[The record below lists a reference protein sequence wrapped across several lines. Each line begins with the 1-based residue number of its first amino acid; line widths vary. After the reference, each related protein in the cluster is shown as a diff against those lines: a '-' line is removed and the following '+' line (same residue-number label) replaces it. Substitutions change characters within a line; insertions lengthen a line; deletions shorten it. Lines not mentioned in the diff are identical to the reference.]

1 MSACGGSTSSAQMTG
16 PTSTSEQAGTS
27 CLRPSAPA
35 PQTLWLL
42 GTSHLPKSGDTF
54 VTSQM
59 VILYF
64 LTKWI
69 ASVLTQVCTPSEQA
83 VSMSL
88 EPSFLGSWGE
98 SMNEIGV
105 YVRAF
110 VAVFIFMGVD
120 YL

>member
-1 MSACGGSTSSAQMTG
+1 MTG

-27 CLRPSAPA
+27 CLRPPSAPA
-35 PQTLWLL
+35 PQTLHRLL
-42 GTSHLPKSGDTF
+42 GTSHLPESGDTF

-83 VSMSL
+83 VSKSL
-88 EPSFLGSWGE
+88 EPSFLGS
-98 SMNEIGV
+98 
-105 YVRAF
+105 
-110 VAVFIFMGVD
+110 
-120 YL
+120 